1 MLRNFPGHAL
11 AMVKLHL
18 QRPWP
23 RASCAGYWAVKG
35 MPGVRLSKA
44 KDSDQWTVH
53 SASPLV
59 ISEIFQ
65 ADKIRQLLEEC
76 GLLHLS
82 FPSRS
87 EALMAL
93 EMQAEMNP
101 SLLKP

>member
-1 MLRNFPGHAL
+1 MVGKTSGHAL
-11 AMVKLHL
+11 AMVKLLL

-44 KDSDQWTVH
+44 KDSECWTA
-53 SASPLV
+53 SCASPLV
-59 ISEIFQ
+59 INEIFH

-93 EMQAEMNP
+93 EMQVEMNP